1 MGRGHKAK
9 NAKKKPKNSTRFKK
23 VPRQKNN
30 NACMTSDVIARAI
43 ALPLASESLALTPA
57 SVTAS
62 APPTAL
68 ASAPPSAS
76 ASVSASSPAPPP
88 LQTTLPAALAEA
100 ALYRVPSLCFDATL
114 PASDRGYQ
122 QVERSVV
129 WSLVLDCTQ
138 WKSHHVVAKLI
149 KQYYRALDIHPVKN
163 WKNPRLLLPRSLA
176 RMAQLLAEA
185 TRAVGPQEECR

>member
-9 NAKKKPKNSTRFKK
+9 YAKKKPKNATRFKK

-30 NACMTSDVIARAI
+30 NACMTS
-43 ALPLASESLALTPA
+43 
-57 SVTAS
+57 
-62 APPTAL
+62 
-68 ASAPPSAS
+68 
-76 ASVSASSPAPPP
+76 SPAPPS

-122 QVERSVV
+122 QVERSAV
-129 WSLVLDCTQ
+129 WSLVLDRTQ
-138 WKSHHVVAKLI
+138 WKSHRDVAKLI
-149 KQYYRALDIHPVKN
+149 TQYYRALDIHPVKN

-176 RMAQLLAEA
+176 RMALLLAEA
-185 TRAVGPQEECR
+185 TRAVGPQEESLISNAVLSMISPAAISEPAPPTWAFDEPAPHFPMSSACHF